1 MSPQVRQFLVILVA
15 AILAIWLG
23 YEVASGSYFWPGLTA
38 VIALGASLAR
48 LLRLPFDVILTGMV
62 IFGYLVG
69 NRGFAQLMPAP
80 NLPLLPAEAALLVAG
95 FWRSIRWAFARQSPI
110 RRDILNYVLLG
121 WMTLGSAR
129 FAFDLRSY
137 GFLAVRDFATVYY
150 VAFFFLVQ
158 DMVRD
163 PHARRWLLG
172 CLLAGLCLMPL
183 SFGLSEY
190 FPGLFQDYFAVHG
203 IPLIVFKGD
212 LAFTF
217 FGVAALLMFFA
228 FTGPIRL
235 WTSLVAMGL
244 VLWLLASDNRA
255 SLLGLATAAGLLLLA
270 GKWRFPACLGV
281 TGALAAIALAGMATV
296 GNSSWAS
303 DKLRSTVDRVQ
314 SIFDY
319 RGEGTYMA
327 GDNYYKG
334 HNNQF
339 RAVWWKNIVVETWET
354 NPVLG
359 MGFGHDLAGAFL
371 QEYYPEGTAEEFS
384 ARSPHNIAITAFG
397 RMGLIGLALWLTFC
411 AVLLQRTW
419 QALRTSDDQ
428 TGWAL
433 WCGAWV
439 ILVSATFG
447 VVLEGPM
454 GAVIFWSILGLAHGS
469 TSPVPA
475 DPEGAQVSKESM

>member
-1 MSPQVRQFLVILVA
+1 MSPQVRQFLVVLIA

-23 YEVASGSYFWPGLTA
+23 YQVANGSYFWPGLAT

-80 NLPLLPAEAALLVAG
+80 NLPLLPAEAALMVAG
-95 FWRSIRWAFARQSPI
+95 FWRTIRWAFARESPV
-110 RRDILNYVLLG
+110 RRDALNYVLVG
-121 WMTLGSAR
+121 WILLGSAR
-129 FAFDLRSY
+129 FAFDLPNH

-150 VAFFFLVQ
+150 AAFFFLVQ
-158 DMVRD
+158 DMTRD
-163 PHARRWLLG
+163 PQARRWLLG
-172 CLLAGLCLMPL
+172 CLLAGLCLMPVA
-183 SFGLSEY
+183 FGLSEG
-190 FPGLFQDYFAVHG
+190 FPMLFQDYFAVHG
-203 IPLIVFKGD
+203 IPLIIFKGD

-217 FGVAALLMFFA
+217 FGVAALMLFFS
-228 FTGPIRL
+228 FTGPVRFWAGI
-235 WTSLVAMGL
+235 TAMGL

-255 SLLGLATAAGLLLLA
+255 SFLGLITAAGLLLVA
-270 GKWRFPACLGV
+270 GKWRFPATLGL
-281 TGALAAIALAGMATV
+281 TGAFAALILTGMATI
-296 GNSSWAS
+296 GNSTWAA
-303 DKLRSTVDRVQ
+303 DKIRGATDRMH
-314 SIFDY
+314 SILDY
-319 RGEGTYMA
+319 RGEGNYMS

-339 RAVWWKNIVVETWET
+339 RAVWWKNIVTETWET
-354 NPVLG
+354 NPALG

-397 RMGLIGLALWLTFC
+397 RMGLVGLAVWVSFC
-411 AVLLQRTW
+411 AVLLKRTW
-419 QALRTSDDQ
+419 QALRTSEDQ
-428 TGWAL
+428 TNWAL

-454 GAVIFWSILGLAHGS
+454 GAVVFWSILGLAHGS
-469 TSPVPA
+469 ASPEPPDQENEPNTD
-475 DPEGAQVSKESM
+475 DPH